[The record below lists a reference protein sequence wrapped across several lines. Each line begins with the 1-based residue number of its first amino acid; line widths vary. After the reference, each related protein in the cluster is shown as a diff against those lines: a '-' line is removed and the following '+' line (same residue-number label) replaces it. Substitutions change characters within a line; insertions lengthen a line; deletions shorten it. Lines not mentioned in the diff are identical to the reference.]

1 MKLDGALDAEGQPI
15 HEDGVAA
22 RPLFRRAG
30 FRLYPQ
36 VRHNIGDRRGGTPP
50 CGPHRRTFV

>member
-1 MKLDGALDAEGQPI
+1 MKLDGALEAEGAAY
-15 HEDGVAA
+15 EDGVDA
-22 RPLFRRAG
+22 RPFRRAG